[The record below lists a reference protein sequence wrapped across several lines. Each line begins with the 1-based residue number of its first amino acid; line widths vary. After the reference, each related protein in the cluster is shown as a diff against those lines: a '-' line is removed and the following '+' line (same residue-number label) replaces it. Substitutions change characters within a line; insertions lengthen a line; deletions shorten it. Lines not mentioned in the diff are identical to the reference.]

1 MHRHLSYSL
10 GIVVNGSRQLIIGKS
25 RLLIASGDVFMINSN
40 QPHAIEPTMDP
51 QHNYLIV
58 SMDAG
63 WLADQLRCPQPQFYT
78 VIESDLIRKELSVLF
93 DLIIAGN
100 TEFDE
105 GSFVGSL
112 IKELSYMANEKNDQL
127 IWDERIQRAGELL
140 NRRFSENLRLD
151 SIARNSFLSPFH
163 FARLFKK
170 QTGMAPHQYLLDNR
184 LRYARKLLEEQQAV
198 ADVAIMSGF
207 YDASHF
213 IRHFSKFYGV
223 TPLEYQQGILTK
235 IE

>member
-1 MHRHLSYSL
+1 
-10 GIVVNGSRQLIIGKS
+10 
-25 RLLIASGDVFMINSN
+25 
-40 QPHAIEPTMDP
+40 MDP

-163 FARLFKK
+163 LPGCFKSK
-170 QTGMAPHQYLLDNR
+170 QGWHRINTCSITG
-184 LRYARKLLEEQQAV
+184 
-198 ADVAIMSGF
+198 
-207 YDASHF
+207 YD
-213 IRHFSKFYGV
+213 
-223 TPLEYQQGILTK
+223 TPGNY
-235 IE
+235 